1 MYNDFYKN
9 QFSLLLKVLPCLK
22 EIDDFVLKGGTA
34 INLFYRDFP
43 RISVD
48 IDLTYTRILSR
59 DETIQK
65 MNAGLEKLAEHI
77 AKRVPTA
84 KIQKRYAQNN
94 EYILKLNVI
103 GENAIIKI
111 EPNFVLRGTIH
122 STEYLTVSQRVTEE
136 FGEYIDEI
144 PIASF
149 NDVFAGKLCAAL
161 DRQHPRDLFDVKL
174 LLENEG
180 ISDILRKTFIVYLAC
195 CVRPIHE
202 ILNPT
207 HLDVS
212 SLYTNQ
218 FQDMPTTHVS
228 LEELI
233 NARENLIKT
242 LQNELTEVE
251 RNFLYSVKQGV
262 PDYSLLPFENLDQL
276 PALRWKVMNINKMD
290 KKKHNMMLEKL
301 KKVLFE

>member
-1 MYNDFYKN
+1 MYSDAYKN

-34 INLFYRDFP
+34 INLFYRDLP
-43 RISVD
+43 RVSVD
-48 IDLTYTRILSR
+48 IDLTYTHICSR

-65 MNAGLEKLAEHI
+65 MNDGLEILAERI
-77 AKRVPTA
+77 TKRVPTV
-84 KIQKRYAQNN
+84 KIQKRYSENK
-94 EYILKLNVI
+94 EYITKLNVL
-103 GENAIIKI
+103 GEKSIVKI
-111 EPNFVLRGTIH
+111 EPNFVLRGIIH
-122 STEYLTVSQRVTEE
+122 KPKYLTVSKRVTEE

-144 PIASF
+144 PVASF
-149 NDVFAGKLCAAL
+149 YDVYAGKICAAL

-180 ISDILRKTFIVYLAC
+180 ISDDLRKTFIVYLAS

-202 ILNPT
+202 VLNPT
-207 HLDVS
+207 HLDIS

-218 FQDMPTTHVS
+218 FQDMPTTPVS
-228 LEELI
+228 IDELI
-233 NARENLIKT
+233 EARGNLINT
-242 LQNELTEVE
+242 LQSTLTETE
-251 RNFLYSVKQGV
+251 RNFLYSVKLGD
-262 PDYSLLPFENLDQL
+262 PDYSLLPFENLNQL

-301 KKVLFE
+301 KRLLFP